1 MAGKPANLRSKNQS
15 QMRGMLKHKSAV
27 TQILLVVSISLASFF
42 LLGMLGTVILGQMI
56 GFSIMEISDPSNWD
70 YSGLRTI
77 ALVRGMQVVQFI
89 SLFLVPTWLCTRLL
103 SLDSREYLGLKKIR
117 INYLVAGVAAMIISI
132 PFVNWMGDI
141 NRNIDFPPNIASWMK
156 EKEEEASMLIRAL
169 LSRRTPADLVLNM
182 FFIAILAA
190 VGEELL
196 FRGLLQRLFIKLFR
210 SPFVGIIV
218 AAFLF
223 SAMHMQFYGFL
234 PRFLLGVILGFI
246 YWYSGSLW
254 VAIIAHFIYDAALIV
269 LAYFYPEMLNDEAT
283 VKISN
288 LAVAGII
295 SFALT
300 MALVLWMRANSRR
313 KYEEIYAG
321 DSVSVKDHPF

>member
-1 MAGKPANLRSKNQS
+1 
-15 QMRGMLKHKSAV
+15 MRGMLKHKSAV

-42 LLGMLGTVILGQMI
+42 LLGMLGTVILGQMT

-77 ALVRGMQVVQFI
+77 ALVRGMQGVQFI

>member
-234 PRFLLGVILGFI
+234 PRFLLGVILGVI